1 MVSHPQLQFLPQT
14 HKRKRCPLILGK
26 IRLTPDWSTGW
37 NNKWHTQICKEI
49 YVTWKHSSM
58 IPEWLKYLQTLWKIF
73 KKCPPKMLTGL
84 LRIYKVPLDSEKHP
98 LANLEIPLSFPLPSS
113 PMMEHKS
120 KLNLLLIW
128 DILDLWFT
136 RTLSPNTESKPI
148 PYSIHWRYTMLM
160 ALTIPEAKLRNLQS
174 SIYRSKIT
182 SNKSVFP

>member
-26 IRLTPDWSTGW
+26 IWLIPGWSTGW
-37 NNKWHTQICKEI
+37 NNKWHTQICNEI
-49 YVTWKHSSM
+49 YITWKYLSI

-73 KKCPPKMLTGL
+73 EKCPPKMLTGL

-98 LANLEIPLSFPLPSS
+98 LAHLEIPLSFPLSSS

-120 KLNLLLIW
+120 RLNLSLIW

-136 RTLSPNTESKPI
+136 RTLSPNTEFKPI
-148 PYSIHWRYTMLM
+148 PYPIHSRCTTLM
-160 ALTIPEAKLRNLQS
+160 AFTIPKAKLRNLQL

-182 SNKSVFP
+182 RNKLVSP